1 MKDDFASDHPLPL
14 FLSGHDADEHEER
27 SSLLLLNASILLL
40 VASLVAMAIILAW
53 GNPVKV
59 FASVTPWLTSIS
71 APQPG
76 TEQSTPTVESEQST
90 PTVESAVDGHALP
103 PKASG
108 APSRNE
114 NAAASEPGEL
124 SQSEISE
131 PTSEALFKQFQAWA
145 AVRAQVG
152 QHVQDAPTQ
161 VVEDAPA
168 TVAGNAG
175 APVRP
180 MQKHRSVR
188 HVQDARA
195 ESRPMQKSL
204 SGGIS
209 GRP

>member
-1 MKDDFASDHPLPL
+1 MKYDFASDQPLPL
-14 FLSGHDADEHEER
+14 FLSGHADEHEER

-40 VASLVAMAIILAW
+40 VASLVAMAIIVAW

-59 FASVTPWLTSIS
+59 GVTPSLTNTS

-76 TEQSTPTVESEQST
+76 TDQSTPTVQSD
-90 PTVESAVDGHALP
+90 ADGQALP

-114 NAAASEPGEL
+114 NAAASEPAEL

-152 QHVQDAPTQ
+152 QPVQDAPTQ

-180 MQKHRSVR
+180 MQKHPSVR